1 MIVHAVE
8 LMRAELAIIGSR
20 WKKLGGT
27 WLKKLLI
34 VLERVAPL
42 RRTDETLRLLLLL
55 LIVKLDG
62 VVHEREIFVDKL
74 RHLLGGGAS
83 LVHL

>member
-1 MIVHAVE
+1 MVVHAVE
-8 LMRAELAIIGSR
+8 LLGVMLAIVGCR
-20 WKKLGGT
+20 REKLGGT

-34 VLERVAPL
+34 VLEGVAPL
-42 RRTDETLRLLLLL
+42 RRADETLRLLL

-62 VVHEREIFVDKL
+62 VVHEREVFVDEL
-74 RHLLGGGAS
+74 RHLFGGGAGS

>member
-1 MIVHAVE
+1 MVVHAVE
-8 LMRAELAIIGSR
+8 LLGVMLAIVGGGR
-20 WKKLGGT
+20 KKLGGT

-34 VLERVAPL
+34 VLEGVAPL
-42 RRTDETLRLLLLL
+42 RRADETLRLLL

-62 VVHEREIFVDKL
+62 VVHEREIFVDEL
-74 RHLLGGGAS
+74 RHLFGGGAGS

>member
-1 MIVHAVE
+1 MVVHAVE
-8 LMRAELAIIGSR
+8 LLGVMLTIVGGR
-20 WKKLGGT
+20 WEKLGGT

-42 RRTDETLRLLLLL
+42 RRADETLRLLLL
-55 LIVKLDG
+55 IVKLDC
-62 VVHEREIFVDKL
+62 VVHEREVFVDEL
-74 RHLLGGGAS
+74 RHLLRGGAGP